1 MTGFHVESLFSRDT
15 VITSAVAQLCKT
27 PDKNDQND
35 DERSVSGSNLVTKG
49 EN

>member
-1 MTGFHVESLFSRDT
+1 MTCFHVESYFLDT